1 MLKRCNHDKQCRLTM
16 NDINN
21 TTKKGTKMTKERREI
36 LEGVVAKAFKENKV
50 VFERLDEI

>member
-1 MLKRCNHDKQCRLTM
+1 M